1 MDAMDL
7 GTTTVSTMTL
17 SVPVEQQAPC
27 FFLTNY
33 VISPV
38 SDVDT
43 PRGYFD
49 FLGPLLRGEGPESQ
63 LTLAFS
69 AVSMASLANRP
80 SSKHRA
86 DLKHNAV
93 AQYTRALKAT
103 NLALQNPAMQ
113 KTDATLAA
121 VLMLGFYEVGH
132 LYTRPSVRS
141 NVCRRFVRKTIMP
154 WPGIRISTER
164 CNLSECEVR
173 SRRGLKWE
181 TLSSK

>member
-1 MDAMDL
+1 MDTDI
-7 GTTTVSTMTL
+7 TTVSTMTL

-38 SDVDT
+38 SDVET

-49 FLGPLLRGEGPESQ
+49 FLGPLLRGEGPDSQ

-80 SSKHRA
+80 SSRHRA

-132 LYTRPSVRS
+132 LDTKSFGHILMSLDCLYGKQQCHGMV
-141 NVCRRFVRKTIMP
+141 FAY
-154 WPGIRISTER
+154 
-164 CNLSECEVR
+164 
-173 SRRGLKWE
+173 
-181 TLSSK
+181 